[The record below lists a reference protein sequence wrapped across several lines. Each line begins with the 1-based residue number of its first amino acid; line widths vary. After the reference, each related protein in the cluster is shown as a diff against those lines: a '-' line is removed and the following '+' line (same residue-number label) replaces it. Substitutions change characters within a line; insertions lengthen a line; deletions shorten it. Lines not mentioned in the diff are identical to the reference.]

1 MCLHPNPLNLC
12 HLNPETQLVPKDE
25 AIKQQWGAG
34 EWKGRHTQHLA
45 DFLVSAL
52 PVNLDGQLK
61 LHNEGV
67 TGTLPF
73 KVRPVGPAGDGK
85 TED

>member
-1 MCLHPNPLNLC
+1 MHECMYTHT
-12 HLNPETQLVPKDE
+12 HTHTHTHTQHHNTHTHT
-25 AIKQQWGAG
+25 Q
-34 EWKGRHTQHLA
+34 WKGRHTQHLA

-61 LHNEGV
+61 LHNKGV

-85 TED
+85 KED

>member
-1 MCLHPNPLNLC
+1 
-12 HLNPETQLVPKDE
+12 
-25 AIKQQWGAG
+25 
-34 EWKGRHTQHLA
+34 LA

-61 LHNEGV
+61 LHNDGV